1 MTTFFVTG
9 DNQKQILQKMTRR
22 SNIQPIPIPLK
33 QGFDLYSPKN
43 SFKYSHQRFSLKQG
57 LLDKFNVLD
66 NPSVTEQ

>member
-1 MTTFFVTG
+1 
-9 DNQKQILQKMTRR
+9 MTRR